1 MRQSENLKYWSECW
15 KATTS
20 AVQTEPDENKVA
32 ERWNK
37 RWEKRP
43 EKRMPEKSG
52 HPPEEEQMR
61 RSSRETI
68 DFLEE
73 AGFSINGSTIL
84 DIGCGPGPLSI
95 PLARMGA
102 EVTSLDI
109 SSTTLERVREVAE
122 KEGLSIK
129 TMECSWWSADIDALG
144 LRNQYDLVIAS
155 RTPSINDAGTLEN
168 MMACSRNLCYYS
180 SFLNLGENRA
190 HMEIQKMI
198 RGEGERPDD
207 GMHHRHHR
215 AYTMFF
221 PFMYLYFS
229 GYRPLVKINQ
239 AGRQGETTWEEAAG
253 RSIQYFGRGRDLDA
267 GTVEQIRN
275 YYRNASKDGVYR
287 SSPSGCHGMMVWN
300 VNGR

>member
-1 MRQSENLKYWSECW
+1 MQQNENLKCWSECW

-37 RWEKRP
+37 RWEKKP
-43 EKRMPEKSG
+43 EGPGSA
-52 HPPEEEQMR
+52 PEEERMA

-73 AGFSINGSTIL
+73 AGFNIEGSTIL
-84 DIGCGPGPLSI
+84 DIGCGPGTLSI

-109 SSTTLERVREVAE
+109 SSTTLDRVREIAE
-122 KEGLSIK
+122 REELRVR
-129 TMECSWWSADIDALG
+129 TMECSWWSADIDELG
-144 LRNQYDLVIAS
+144 LRKKYDLVIAS
-155 RTPSINDAGTLEN
+155 RTPSINDAETFEK
-168 MMACSRNLCYYS
+168 MMACSKNFCYYS
-180 SFLNLGENRA
+180 SFLNVGENRA
-190 HMEIQKMI
+190 HMDIQRLI
-198 RGEGERPDD
+198 LNGEEKPDD
-207 GMHHRHHR
+207 GMRHHHHR

-229 GYRPLVKINQ
+229 GYRPLVWINHRDQ
-239 AGRQGETTWEEAAG
+239 RLETTWEEAAE
-253 RSIQYFGRGRDLDA
+253 RSIRFFGRGHELDDEAKERIRDH
-267 GTVEQIRN
+267 
-275 YYRNASKDGVYR
+275 YRNVSYRNVSEGGVYR
-287 SSPSGCHGMMVWN
+287 SNPSGCHGMMIWD

>member
-1 MRQSENLKYWSECW
+1 MQQNENLKRWSECW

-37 RWEKRP
+37 RWEKKP
-43 EKRMPEKSG
+43 ENPGSA
-52 HPPEEEQMR
+52 PEEERMA

-73 AGFSINGSTIL
+73 ASFSVEGSTIL
-84 DIGCGPGPLSI
+84 DIGCGPGTLSI

-109 SSTTLERVREVAE
+109 SSTTLERVREIAE
-122 KEGLSIK
+122 REGLPVR
-129 TMECSWWSADIDALG
+129 TMECSWWSADIDELG
-144 LRNQYDLVIAS
+144 LRKKYDLVIAS
-155 RTPSINDAGTLEN
+155 RTPSINDAGTFEK

-180 SFLNLGENRA
+180 SFLNIGENRA
-190 HMEIQKMI
+190 HMDIQRLI
-198 RGEGERPDD
+198 LNGEERPDD
-207 GMHHRHHR
+207 GMGRHHR

-229 GYRPLVKINQ
+229 GYRPLVRINH
-239 AGRQGETTWEEAAG
+239 RDRRLETTWEEAAE
-253 RSIQYFGRGRDLDA
+253 RSIRFFGRGHDLDDEA
-267 GTVEQIRN
+267 KERIRDH
-275 YYRNASKDGVYR
+275 YRNASEGGVYR
-287 SSPSGCHGMMVWN
+287 SNPSGCHGMMIWD
-300 VNGR
+300 VNGS

>member
-1 MRQSENLKYWSECW
+1 MQQTKNLKYWSECW

-43 EKRMPEKSG
+43 PEKPAIPS
-52 HPPEEEQMR
+52 PEER
-61 RSSRETI
+61 AGRSTRETI

-73 AGFSINGSTIL
+73 AGFTVNGSTIL
-84 DIGCGPGPLSI
+84 DIGCGPGTLSI

-122 KEGLSIK
+122 KEELSVK
-129 TMECSWWSADIDALG
+129 TMECSWWSVDIDALG
-144 LRNQYDLVIAS
+144 LRKQYDLVIAS

-190 HMEIQKMI
+190 HMEIQKLI
-198 RGEGERPDD
+198 RGEEGKPDD
-207 GMHHRHHR
+207 GMRRRHHR
-215 AYTMFF
+215 AYTMIF

-239 AGRQGETTWEEAAG
+239 AGRRGETTWEEAAG
-253 RSIQYFGRGRDLDA
+253 RSIQYFGRGHDLDA
-267 GTVEQIRN
+267 ETVEQIRN
-275 YYRNASKDGVYR
+275 YYRNASEGGIYR
-287 SSPSGCHGMMVWN
+287 SNPSGCHGMMIWN
-300 VNGR
+300 VNER